1 MPRRP
6 ATVNMEVPEKLA
18 DQIQQFMAQL
28 QVAQPMDVTEQ
39 EDVDDNGTIP
49 WVEEVTKVMNHRVR
63 QGKWEFRLQFPSGIE
78 WIPEDRCA
86 CPELIAAYLARKN
99 IQTIHLFCRVSTK
112 EQTSC
117 ESTSLPLQEAR
128 LREAAELLNSDA
140 RLVVHKISG
149 SAYQRI
155 PPSLVEVGEMTS
167 RGDTIMVWRV
177 DRLSR
182 NIVGYLSW
190 LEGLNDR
197 GVNIVA
203 HQEKLSYRANKLD
216 FIQGIVNSQ
225 KEAEI
230 LGSRIK
236 NSYEYR
242 RERGDE
248 AVGRLPWGKKYHRIL
263 NTDGTQTVRKVV
275 IDDPQE
281 IGITRM
287 IKFSRATP
295 GSLADK
301 LNREGKFKRGRR
313 WSAMMVKRIKD
324 LD

>member
-1 MPRRP
+1 MPRRT
-6 ATVNMEVPEKLA
+6 TVNMEVPEELS
-18 DQIQQFMAQL
+18 DQIHQFMAQL
-28 QVAQPMDVTEQ
+28 QVSEPMEVTEN
-39 EDVDDNGTIP
+39 EDEDGTIP
-49 WVEEVTKVMNHRVR
+49 WVEEVTDVMNHRIR
-63 QGKWEFRLQFPSGIE
+63 QGKWEFRLRFPSGIE

-86 CPELIAAYLARKN
+86 CPDLITAYLARKN
-99 IQTIHLFCRVSTK
+99 IKTIHLVCRVSTK

-128 LREAAELLNSDA
+128 LREAAEVLDSNS
-140 RLVVHKISG
+140 RLVVHKISD

-155 PPSLVEVGEMTS
+155 PPKLVEVGEMTS
-167 RGDTIMVWRV
+167 SGDTIMVWRV

-182 NIVGYLSW
+182 NIVDYLSW
-190 LEGLNDR
+190 LEGLNNR

-203 HQEKLSYRANKLD
+203 HQEKLSYRMNKLD
-216 FIQGIVNSQ
+216 FIQGIVNAQ

-236 NSYEYR
+236 NSYDHR

-263 NTDGTQTVRKVV
+263 NGDGTQTLRKVV
-275 IDDPQE
+275 VDDPQE
-281 IGITRM
+281 IMITRR
-287 IKFSRATP
+287 IKSSRAAP

-301 LNREGKFKRGRR
+301 LNMEGKFKRGRK
-313 WSAMMVKRIKD
+313 WSAMMIKRIKEMD
-324 LD
+324 

>member
-1 MPRRP
+1 MPRRT
-6 ATVNMEVPEKLA
+6 ATVNMEVPEELA

-28 QVAQPMDVTEQ
+28 QVGQPMDVTGN
-39 EDVDDNGTIP
+39 EDVDEDGTIP
-49 WVEEVTKVMNHRVR
+49 WVEEVTEVMNHRVR
-63 QGKWEFRLQFPSGIE
+63 RGKWEFRLRFPSGIE

-86 CPELIAAYLARKN
+86 CPDLIAAYLARKN
-99 IQTIHLFCRVSTK
+99 IKTIHLFSRVSTK

-155 PPSLVEVGEMTS
+155 PPPLVEVGEMTS
-167 RGDTIMVWRV
+167 SGDTIMVWRV

-182 NIVGYLSW
+182 NIVDYLSW
-190 LEGLNDR
+190 LEDLNDR

-216 FIQGIVNSQ
+216 FIQGIVNAQ

-236 NSYEYR
+236 NSYDHR

-263 NTDGTQTVRKVV
+263 NGDGTQTLRKVV
-275 IDDPQE
+275 VDDPQE
-281 IGITRM
+281 IMITRR
-287 IKFSRATP
+287 IKSSRATP

-313 WSAMMVKRIKD
+313 WSAIMVKRIKEMD
-324 LD
+324 

>member
-1 MPRRP
+1 MPHRP
-6 ATVNMEVPEKLA
+6 PTVNMEVPQELA
-18 DQIQQFMAQL
+18 DQMQQFMAQL
-28 QVAQPMDVTEQ
+28 QIGQPMEVTGTK
-39 EDVDDNGTIP
+39 DVDENGTIP
-49 WVEEVTKVMNHRVR
+49 WVEEVTEVMNHRVR
-63 QGKWEFRLQFPSGIE
+63 QGKWEFRLRFPSGIE

-86 CPELIAAYLARKN
+86 CPELISSYLARKN
-99 IQTIHLFCRVSTK
+99 IKTIHLFCRVSTK

-117 ESTSLPLQEAR
+117 EATSLPLQEAR
-128 LREAAELLNSDA
+128 LREAAKLLNSDS
-140 RLVVHKISG
+140 RMVVHQISG
-149 SAYQRI
+149 SAYQNI
-155 PPSLVEVGEMTS
+155 PPQLLQVGEMTS

-182 NIVGYLSW
+182 NIVNYLGW

-197 GVNIVA
+197 GVNILA

-216 FIQGIVNSQ
+216 FIQGIVNAQ

-236 NSYEYR
+236 NSYEHR

-263 NTDGTQTVRKVV
+263 NGDGTRTVRKVV
-275 IDDPQE
+275 VDDPQE
-281 IGITRM
+281 IMLTRR
-287 IKFSRATP
+287 IKSSRALP
-295 GSLADK
+295 GSLADS

-313 WSAMMVKRIKD
+313 WSAIMVKRIREQD
-324 LD
+324 